1 MMFRVITFALITLWT
16 MVPAH
21 AQWQEFMKELGI
33 GQKSG
38 ISDAKIRS
46 GLKEALKIGT
56 ANAVKLTE
64 RTNGYFRNKAIKI
77 LMPEGLKTLEKGLRL
92 VGYGAQVDQFVL
104 SMNRSAE
111 KAAPFAKEI
120 FLNAIGK
127 MSFDDARK
135 VLSGEDTAATDYFRN
150 KTSHRLE
157 AAFRPVVERTMN
169 QFQVTRQYKDLVGRY
184 ENIPFANRVAFDVDQ
199 YVVTN
204 AIHGLFYVLAQEEK
218 KIRTEPTA
226 RITDLLKDVFGN
238 S

>member
-1 MMFRVITFALITLWT
+1 
-16 MVPAH
+16 
-21 AQWQEFMKELGI
+21 
-33 GQKSG
+33 
-38 ISDAKIRS
+38 
-46 GLKEALKIGT
+46 
-56 ANAVKLTE
+56 
-64 RTNGYFRNKAIKI
+64 
-77 LMPEGLKTLEKGLRL
+77 
-92 VGYGAQVDQFVL
+92 
-104 SMNRSAE
+104 
-111 KAAPFAKEI
+111 
-120 FLNAIGK
+120 

-135 VLSGEDTAATDYFRN
+135 VLSGGDTAATDYFRN